1 MLEVGE
7 MDVYQGEVIVAHES
21 TSGCF
26 GCMFY
31 KGRSCTNE
39 AINCTGVIW
48 KKMKNHNKTISLQVV
63 KEQQSDM
70 NLEQA
75 IKVITDLGYTASIN
89 KTGA

>member
-1 MLEVGE
+1 MLEVGD

-21 TSGCF
+21 TDGCQ

-31 KGRSCTNE
+31 ACMACANHS
-39 AINCTGVIW
+39 INCTDVIW
-48 KKMKNHNKTISLQVV
+48 KKMENPNKTISLQVV

-75 IKVITDLGYTASIN
+75 IKVITDLGYTVSIN